1 MSDAPRRARWNA
13 RWARRDYADAEP
25 AAVVRDY
32 AYLLPPGGEVLEV
45 ACGLGVNALHL
56 AAAGFRV
63 SAWDYAST
71 AIERLRA
78 EATRRGLTL
87 QTEVRDVVARPP
99 DPTSF
104 DAVVVTRFLERDLC
118 PALAAALRPGGVL
131 AYQSFVRDAV
141 SDRGPEDRAFR
152 FAPNELLRL
161 FPGLRVLVFRDEGRA
176 GDTARGL
183 RDESLL
189 VARREPAT

>member
-1 MSDAPRRARWNA
+1 MSDPERRARWNE
-13 RWARRDYADAEP
+13 RWTRRDYADTEP
-25 AAVVRDY
+25 AAVVHDY

-63 SAWDYAST
+63 TAWDYAET
-71 AIERLRA
+71 AIARLEE
-78 EATRRGLTL
+78 EARSRELVLTA
-87 QTEVRDVVARPP
+87 EVRDVVAAPP
-99 DPTSF
+99 APASF
-104 DAVVVTRFLERDLC
+104 DAIIVTRFLERELC

-131 AYQSFVRDAV
+131 CYQSFVRDAA
-141 SDRGPEDRAFR
+141 SDRGPQDAAFR

-161 FPGLRVLVFRDEGRA
+161 FPDLRVLVFHDEGRA
-176 GDTARGL
+176 GDTAQGF

-189 VARREPAT
+189 VAQRAE